1 MERSPLEYSPGF
13 RPHWPIRHVL
23 FDFDGTLSLVRAGW
37 ADVMTEMFI
46 ELLVGVDREFVVENI
61 MLLNG
66 KATIHQMAWLS
77 GELRVGGMQA
87 AEPAVYLDEF
97 LRRLQALID
106 ERLAGDREALLVFGA
121 RALLD
126 DLRARGLT
134 LHIASGTDERA
145 VRREAEALGI
155 AEFFG
160 GRIHGAP
167 ADAQAFSKMEII
179 ETILRDNDCPGA
191 ALLSFGDGHIETE
204 NTKRVGGLA
213 VAVASDEAQPG
224 SGRVDES
231 KRARLLAA
239 GADVVI
245 PDYRDAAVLLERILL
260 P

>member
-1 MERSPLEYSPGF
+1 MERSSLEYSPGF

-37 ADVMTEMFI
+37 ADVMAEMFI
-46 ELLVGVDREFVVENI
+46 ELLAGADREAVVENI

-66 KATIHQMAWLS
+66 RATIHQMAWLS
-77 GELRVGGMQA
+77 GELRSRGMQPA
-87 AEPAVYLDEF
+87 DSAVYLDEF
-97 LRRLQALID
+97 LRRLQTLID
-106 ERLAGDREALLVFGA
+106 KRLAGDREALLVFGA

-167 ADAQAFSKMEII
+167 ADARAFSKLEII
-179 ETILRDNDCPGA
+179 EVILRDYDCPGA

-231 KRARLLAA
+231 KRARLLAV

-245 PDYRDAAVLLERILL
+245 PDYRDAAALLERILL
-260 P
+260 A